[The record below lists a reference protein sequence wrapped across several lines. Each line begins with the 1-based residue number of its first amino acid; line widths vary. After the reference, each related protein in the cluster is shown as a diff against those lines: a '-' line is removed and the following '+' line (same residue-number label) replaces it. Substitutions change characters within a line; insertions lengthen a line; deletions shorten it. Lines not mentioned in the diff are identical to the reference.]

1 VQERLPFFP
10 RRRYMPNHEA
20 EFLTI
25 PQAARYSGISEAGLR
40 SRIRSGTLV
49 AERVGPYGNI
59 LIPRAALDALLLLG
73 GPGSP
78 A

>member
-1 VQERLPFFP
+1 MLNDVGES
-10 RRRYMPNHEA
+10 
-20 EFLTI
+20 LTV
-25 PQAARYSGISEAGLR
+25 PAAARYSGISEAGLR

-73 GPGSP
+73 GLGRS
-78 A
+78 